1 MFKGFRE
8 FLFRGNVVDLAV
20 AVIIAAAFTD
30 IVNALVADL
39 ITPLIAAVG
48 GQPDFS
54 ALTFTINNSQ
64 FMIGH
69 FINTLL
75 AFLIVAVVLYF
86 LVVAPMNRIAIRR
99 ARPTAEPEATT
110 RTCSEC
116 LSQIPVAARRCA
128 FCTATVTPPTP
139 TLS

>member
-1 MFKGFRE
+1 MLKGFRE

-39 ITPLIAAVG
+39 ITPLIAAIG

-54 ALTFTINNSQ
+54 ALAFTINNSQ

-75 AFLIVAVVLYF
+75 SFLIVAAILYF
-86 LVVAPMNRIAIRR
+86 LIVAPLNRIAARR
-99 ARPTAEPEATT
+99 AGPTTEPEATT
-110 RTCSEC
+110 RTCPEC

-128 FCTATVTPPTP
+128 FCTAAVTPPTP
-139 TLS
+139 VLS